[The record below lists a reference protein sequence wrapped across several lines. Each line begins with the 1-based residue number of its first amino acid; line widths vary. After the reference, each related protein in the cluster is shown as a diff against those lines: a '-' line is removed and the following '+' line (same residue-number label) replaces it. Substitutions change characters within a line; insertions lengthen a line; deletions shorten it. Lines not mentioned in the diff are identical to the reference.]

1 MKPLLLTLILC
12 WMGHAPL
19 LMHERPMT
27 TPPEPK
33 PVAMPRL
40 VAPYLEDA
48 ACRHWV
54 DSVMERL
61 TLKERVGQLFIYTLA
76 PQLDQASRNLLR
88 KVVEEY
94 RVGGLLFS
102 GGKLAHQATLINE
115 AQRMAQVPL
124 LITFDGEWGLAMR
137 LKELTPFP
145 KNMVLGCIRADSLI
159 QAYGREVGRQCRE
172 LGVQVNFA
180 PVADVNVNPKNPVIN
195 VRSFGENPDNVARKV
210 VAYSQ
215 GLEEM
220 GVLSVSKHFP
230 GHGDTEVDSHK
241 SLPLIPFSRE
251 RLDSVELYPFRRAIE
266 AGMGGVMVGHLEV
279 PALEQRK
286 GVPSSISRSVVND
299 LLVQEMNFQG
309 LIFTDALSMGGA
321 QNSQSVCLKALQAGD
336 EQLLVPRRI
345 KEELDAVMKAIE
357 GGMLSRESIDA
368 RCRKVLT
375 YKYALG
381 LHQKP
386 VVHEAGLSARVETPQ
401 TRQLIRRLSNAAITL
416 LYHRSHLSLGK
427 SDTVAPLPL
436 DSAATAAPVLLYTGR
451 AESYAPLLKA
461 LPQGVKP
468 KLVSLPKQGTAATA
482 KTLAASLR
490 GASSVWIALNEQHLG
505 GYQVLLNAL
514 TRQIDPS
521 TSLLWLAFVQGR
533 DLHPLC
539 QPMAKGRATLLAHTA
554 DEAVQQQVGRLLY
567 GKAMADGCLSASI
580 GSLYRAGEGTIY
592 RPSGAIYNSQGM
604 LCTPQEQLG
613 RLREDLNGS
622 RESHGGTQDSFNSS
636 RESLNGL
643 REELDSSHLPD
654 SFAVVNSKQ
663 YPVVP
668 ELDAHTVEQMDEIAL
683 EGIKQGAYPGCQI
696 VVMRQGRLLLSRAY
710 GTTAGK
716 GSDSLT
722 THHLFDLAS
731 LSKTTGTLLAV
742 MKLYDSGRLSLTDR
756 LGDLLPWLADT
767 DKKEITIRQ
776 LLFHESGLPPTILF
790 YQEAIDEE
798 SYPAPLFTSRRDRRH
813 TIKMGSRT
821 WGASHFRFKKGLTS
835 PVRTDKHTLQAS
847 DHLWIDASFK
857 EEYHRL
863 IAEAPLRSRTYRYSC
878 VGFILLQQVVEQLTG
893 MPLDR
898 FLDEQFYL
906 PMGLQRT
913 AYLPLR
919 KVDKREVVPSNKDL
933 FLRKETLQGFVHD
946 ESAAFQGGVSG
957 NAGLFSTAEEVAIV
971 YQMLLNGGEW
981 KGRRYLGESTCRL
994 FTTAT
999 SKISRRGL
1007 GFDKPDTR
1015 NPDNSPCA
1023 EEVPGCVY
1031 GHTGFTGTCAWV
1043 DPDRQLIYVFLSN
1056 RTYPQ
1061 AWNPKLFRLNIRTRI
1076 QALLYK

>member
-27 TPPEPK
+27 TLPEPK

-115 AQRMAQVPL
+115 AQRMAKVPL

-241 SLPLIPFSRE
+241 SLPLLPFSRE

-279 PALEQRK
+279 PAVEQRK

-299 LLVQEMNFQG
+299 LLVQEMKFKG
-309 LIFTDALSMGGA
+309 LVFTDALTMGGA
-321 QNSQSVCLKALQAGD
+321 QTSQSVCLQALQAGD

-357 GGMLSRESIDA
+357 RGKLSRESIDE

-381 LHQKP
+381 LHRRP

-401 TRQLIRRLSNAAITL
+401 TLQLIRRLSNAAITL
-416 LYHRSHLSLGK
+416 LYNRSHPLSLGK

-468 KLVSLPKQGTAATA
+468 KLVSLPKQGTASTA
-482 KTLAASLR
+482 KKLAASLR
-490 GASSVWIALNEQHLG
+490 GVSTVWIALNEQHLG
-505 GYQVLLNAL
+505 GYQTLLNEL
-514 TRQIDPS
+514 IRQIEPS
-521 TSLLWLAFVQGR
+521 TSVIWLALVQGR
-533 DLHPLC
+533 DLRPLC

-580 GSLYRAGEGTIY
+580 GSLYRAGEGAIY
-592 RPSGAIYNSQGM
+592 RPSGAIYNSQGT
-604 LCTPQEQLG
+604 LCTLQEQQHG
-613 RLREDLNGS
+613 QGEEFGS
-622 RESHGGTQDSFNSS
+622 REAA
-636 RESLNGL
+636 
-643 REELDSSHLPD
+643 DSS
-654 SFAVVNSKQ
+654 AVVNSRA

-668 ELDAHTVEQMDEIAL
+668 ELEARTMEQIDEIAL
-683 EGIKQGAYPGCQI
+683 EGIKHGAYSGCQV
-696 VVMRQGRLLLSRAY
+696 VVMKQGRLLLSRAY

-776 LLFHESGLPPTILF
+776 LLFHESGLPPSILF
-790 YQEAIDEE
+790 YREAIDEE
-798 SYPAPLFTSRRDRRH
+798 SYKAPFYTSRRDRRH
-813 TIKMGSRT
+813 TIQVGSRT
-821 WGASHFRFKKGLTS
+821 WGVTHFRFKEGLTS
-835 PVRTDKHTLQAS
+835 PVPTAKHTLQAS
-847 DHLWIDASFK
+847 EHLWIDTSFK

-863 IAEAPLRSRTYRYSC
+863 IAEVPLRSRTYRYSC
-878 VGFILLQQVVEQLTG
+878 VGFILLQQVVERITG

-919 KVDKREVVPSNKDL
+919 KVDKRDVVPSNKDL

-981 KGRRYLGESTCRL
+981 RGRRYLGESTCRL

-1007 GFDKPDTR
+1007 GFDKPDKR

-1023 EEVPGCVY
+1023 EEVPGSVY

-1043 DPDRQLIYVFLSN
+1043 DPDSQLIYVFLSN

-1061 AWNPKLFRLNIRTRI
+1061 AWNPKLFRFSIRTRI
-1076 QALLYK
+1076 QSLLY